1 MITGISPENGKERES
16 VCCYALADEYA
27 QASVCRQDRPTP
39 SLSLSEQRVLSY
51 ISGVSESEG
60 SVPIWAVRDTAVL
73 GGISAAERES
83 IVESLVRKGA
93 LIRWYAEP
101 DGEPMLCPADID
113 CIQEGDD

>member
-1 MITGISPENGKERES
+1 MISGISPENGEERES

-51 ISGVSESEG
+51 ISGVCESEG
-60 SVPIWAVRDTAVL
+60 TVPAWAVMATAVL
-73 GGISAAERES
+73 GGLSRTDRASVI
-83 IVESLVRKGA
+83 ESLESKGA
-93 LIRWYAEP
+93 IRRVSGPE
-101 DGEPMLCPADID
+101 GEACLCPADID